1 MVVAVTRS
9 SFGRSRPRRAP
20 SVALGFLLLA
30 LLLHVV
36 GLGVIAPWMP
46 DPSANARVHTPLRL
60 VVTVPEPEKE
70 PDVEEPPEPVLD
82 GQLVDLPKPTEE
94 QKPEESEYLA
104 EHDISVEQ
112 EMRSPR
118 FEINPEVLSDVWSRD
133 RKMQQEDLFDVN
145 VEKPSTGAK
154 VGNDRFDPDRDGNL
168 SALPSPWARTNKDGL
183 QDPVPASHTSSAQ
196 AGAPNNDLVDEEAGD
211 RLALNAREYLY
222 AAYLQRI
229 RRLVNFYWNQN
240 LDNLPSSTAIVK
252 AASTTVVEAVLDEHG
267 GLDTIRVT
275 SGAGVAELDDAVV
288 QAFHLAHPFPNPP
301 EGLVSPDGRVY
312 LPTMAFT
319 VRVGPAQ
326 MRYQGVDPRA
336 GVQFPG
342 VLKSPR

>member
-1 MVVAVTRS
+1 MVVAMTRGG
-9 SFGRSRPRRAP
+9 FGRVRRRRAP
-20 SVALGFLLLA
+20 SVLLGFLLLA
-30 LLLHVV
+30 FVLHVL
-36 GLGVIAPWMP
+36 GLAVIAPWLP
-46 DPSANARVHTPLRL
+46 DPSADPRTHTPLRL
-60 VVTVPEPEKE
+60 VVTVPEPEAPPE
-70 PDVEEPPEPVLD
+70 PEEIPEPVLD
-82 GQLVDLPKPTEE
+82 GQLVDLPKPLEE

-104 EHDISVEQ
+104 EHDVTVEQ

-118 FEINPEVLSDVWSRD
+118 FEINPEVLSDMWSRD
-133 RKMQQEDLFDVN
+133 RKMQQEDLFDLN
-145 VEKPSTGAK
+145 VDKPSTGAK

-240 LDNLPSSTAIVK
+240 LENLPSSTPIVK

-267 GLDTIRVT
+267 RLDLIRVT
-275 SGAGVAELDDAVV
+275 SSSGVNELDEAVV
-288 QAFHLAHPFPNPP
+288 QAFHLANPFPNPP
-301 EGLVSPDGRVY
+301 EGLISPDGRVY
-312 LPTMAFT
+312 LPTMGFT